1 MRRES
6 STVIALVGSVSGG
19 LLAGLAE
26 SPNVAVVRPPAAD
39 EANQDSQHKQPRS
52 AAASQPGGSGAGPE
66 PVGPGWELGALA
78 MHEAARRR
86 ATYVVVPADP
96 LAGVAAAW
104 HAMWDVTSG
113 PVAAAGFE
121 QAAADALIAWRAKRF
136 ELPDYYLLIA
146 PPEGTT
152 TGPDLYLGPMRAAR
166 PHRVAVAAAAVPD
179 DATGSGGLASAISLL
194 DALRSLPHGPWWPP
208 LDELLDAA
216 RHFYAGGLAE
226 TQHTPV

>member
-39 EANQDSQHKQPRS
+39 QVSEPGQGRPPTAV
-52 AAASQPGGSGAGPE
+52 SQPGASGAAPE
-66 PVGPGWELGALA
+66 PPHHSWKHGALA

-104 HAMWDVTSG
+104 RAMWDVSSG
-113 PVAAAGFE
+113 PDAAAGFE
-121 QAAADALIAWRAKRF
+121 EAAADTLLAWRANRF
-136 ELPDYYLLIA
+136 ELADYYLVIA
-146 PPEGTT
+146 PPEDTA

-166 PHRVAVAAAAVPD
+166 PHRVAVAASAAPRD
-179 DATGSGGLASAISLL
+179 MATADTLVGAISLL
-194 DALRSLPHGPWWPP
+194 ETLRSLPHGPWWPP

-226 TQHTPV
+226 SLQTPV